1 MCFKNDTSTDNL
13 YILQL
18 KIFLKYKLKKKFK
31 EHLSLAL
38 ECIKQIFFVNLN
50 V

>member
-1 MCFKNDTSTDNL
+1 MCFKNDTDNL

-31 EHLSLAL
+31 GHLSLAL
-38 ECIKQIFFVNLN
+38 KCIKQIIFFVNLN